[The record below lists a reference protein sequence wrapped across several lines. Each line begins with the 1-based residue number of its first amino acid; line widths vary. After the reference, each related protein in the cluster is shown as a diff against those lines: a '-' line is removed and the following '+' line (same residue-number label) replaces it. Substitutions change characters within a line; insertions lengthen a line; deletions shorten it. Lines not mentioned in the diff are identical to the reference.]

1 MERIR
6 RALRTSCWD
15 RGHGLEQLSG
25 YDFAVLRPNFSG
37 PAITAVVEQAR
48 GPANPDKRAAP
59 VAEAE
64 KPTVR

>member
-1 MERIR
+1 ME
-6 RALRTSCWD
+6 A
-15 RGHGLEQLSG
+15 HPLSPEDILLG
-25 YDFAVLRPNFSG
+25 PGSRSGTAIENDFAVLRPNFSG

-64 KPTVR
+64 KPTVQ